1 MSSRKLQNYLRAH
14 RKRSRLSQNDVASLV
29 GTQTGA
35 SISRY
40 ERFRRQP
47 TLQTALA
54 YEVIFGVPAQEL
66 FPGVFEGVK
75 KATLARA
82 NTLAEELRALPSAR
96 RPVHKLNLLQ
106 EILARSQSENQVHTL
121 S

>member
-1 MSSRKLQNYLRAH
+1 MPSGKLKNYLRAY
-14 RKRSRLSQNDVASLV
+14 RKRSGLSQNDVASLI

-40 ERFRRQP
+40 ERFSRQP

-54 YEVIFGVPAQEL
+54 YEVIFGIPAQEL
-66 FPGVFEGVK
+66 FSGLFEGAK

-106 EILARSQSENQVHTL
+106 EILARSQLETQPHTL

>member
-1 MSSRKLQNYLRAH
+1 MPSRKLQNYLRAH
-14 RKRSRLSQNDVASLV
+14 RKRSGLSQNDVASLV

-35 SISRY
+35 SISRH

-47 TLQTALA
+47 TLPTALA
-54 YEVIFGVPAQEL
+54 YELVFGIPAQEL

-82 NTLAEELRALPSAR
+82 NALAGELRALPSAR
-96 RPVHKLNLLQ
+96 RPVRKINLLQ
-106 EILARSQSENQVHTL
+106 EILARSQSETQPHTL